1 MLSGQ
6 LFSDIIAKKATQGEP
21 MDNIAEF
28 LKHTKLLREIP
39 VEIIDAHIVPK
50 GTLER
55 YTKGEMLIHAQQ
67 KIDDIKI
74 LISGKVNILY
84 YYEDGSYSLATTETP
99 PRVLALDLIA
109 TRSRRSPYF
118 AVASEDSVVFSV
130 PSGLILK
137 PGEMPEPERQ
147 TILNNFLIML
157 SHLHMQKEKHLM
169 ALSRNGLRDR
179 IMTYLSL
186 QAQWKKSHCFE
197 IPFSREEMAAY
208 LCVNRSAL
216 SHELSLMRKEGL
228 IDFSKN
234 HFVLL
239 KYSKVN
245 KDNRYSL

>member
-1 MLSGQ
+1 
-6 LFSDIIAKKATQGEP
+6 
-21 MDNIAEF
+21 MDNIAEL

-39 VEIIDAHIVPK
+39 FEIIDAHIVPK

-55 YTKGEMLIHAQQ
+55 YTKGETLIHAQQ
-67 KIDDIKI
+67 KVDNIKI

-84 YYEDGSYSLATTETP
+84 YCEDGSYSLAASETP
-99 PRVLALDLIA
+99 SRVLALDLIA
-109 TRSRRSPYF
+109 TRSKRSPYF
-118 AVASEDSVVFSV
+118 VVASENSVVFSV
-130 PSGLILK
+130 PSSLILQ
-137 PGEMPEPERQ
+137 PGDMPETERQ

-169 ALSRNGLRDR
+169 VLSRKGLRDR

-186 QAQWKKSHCFE
+186 QAQWKKSPCFE
-197 IPFSREEMAAY
+197 IPFSREELAAY

-216 SHELSLMRKEGL
+216 SHELSLMRREGL

-239 KYSKVN
+239 KYQKT
-245 KDNRYSL
+245 DNA